1 MVTFATATAVANY
14 HVGYVASNFAEVLG
28 IIPTVEMKKY
38 LENKKVMDSP
48 YRRKMRNT
56 RTPERLGVC
65 CRNLL
70 TLQLHLYNPDT

>member
-65 CRNLL
+65 CRSLVIRDV
-70 TLQLHLYNPDT
+70 QLH

>member
-38 LENKKVMDSP
+38 LENNDKVMDSP
-48 YRRKMRNT
+48 YRRKMRNKK
-56 RTPERLGVC
+56 
-65 CRNLL
+65 
-70 TLQLHLYNPDT
+70 LQKDLEYAAGAF